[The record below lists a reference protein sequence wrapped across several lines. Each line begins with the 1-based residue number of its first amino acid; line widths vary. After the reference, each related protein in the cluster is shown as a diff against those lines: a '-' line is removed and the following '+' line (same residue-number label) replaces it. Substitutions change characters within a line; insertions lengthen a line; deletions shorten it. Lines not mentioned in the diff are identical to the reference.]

1 MIRNYLKTAF
11 RSLQK
16 NRAFTA
22 INILGL
28 ALGLAACLL
37 IIFYVMDELSYD
49 HYNVNADRIYRVNED
64 LKLGDNRVQYAV
76 CMAPLAQT
84 LKRDFPDVENTAR
97 LKSIGGMHV
106 KKGNENILEY
116 NAVFAD
122 PSVFEVFTLPVIYG
136 DKVTALA
143 EPNTVV
149 ITASTA
155 KKYFGRLNVVGENLI
170 IDANLQRPIKITAV
184 IKDIPEQ
191 SHFHADFLVSMS
203 SFPDSRST
211 EWLRSDYNTYVL
223 LRKGADYK
231 KLEAQFPQL
240 LEKYSGEQMKQE
252 LKMSYAQ
259 FEKAGSFF
267 RMDLMPLTDIHLHS
281 NKTGELGANTTSE
294 YVYIFSAIALFILLI
309 ACVNFMNLSTA
320 RSANRAREVGVRK
333 VLGSAR
339 KYLVAQFLS
348 ESVMITLVAVVIAI
362 LMAIAVLPAFNH
374 LADKNITITAHTLLW
389 LIPISVGAV
398 LVIGFLAG
406 LYPAFFLSAFHPIDV
421 LKGKISAGF
430 KGGGLRSFLV
440 VFQFSISI
448 FLIAGTLVIYNQLH
462 YIQNRDLGF
471 DRNQVLVVHNAFE
484 LGNHSKVFKEQIK
497 QLPGVQNATMS
508 GFLPIQSNRS
518 TGIFYKQAVADP
530 KSSIFPQIW
539 SVDEDYVKT
548 LGMKIIAGRDF
559 SSQMPSDSNAIV
571 INETAA
577 KILGFT
583 DAVNKIIYRSS
594 GGPSP
599 TFKPVTI
606 IGVIK
611 DFNFTSLRQ
620 NIDPV
625 VLQLGDDTGDLS
637 IKVQT
642 AGLPALLA
650 KIEDDWHGLSQAPFQ
665 YSFMNQDFDAMYRS
679 EQRTGTIALLLTS
692 LAIIIAC
699 LGLFGLAAYAAEQR
713 AKEIG
718 IRKILGASIANIT
731 GMLSKDFIK
740 LVCLAILISSPIAW
754 YLMHKWLEGFAYRT
768 DFQWWIIA
776 IAGAGAILI
785 AFLTISMQSI
795 KAAVANPVKSLR
807 SE

>member
-1 MIRNYLKTAF
+1 
-11 RSLQK
+11 
-16 NRAFTA
+16 
-22 INILGL
+22 
-28 ALGLAACLL
+28 
-37 IIFYVMDELSYD
+37 
-49 HYNVNADRIYRVNED
+49 
-64 LKLGDNRVQYAV
+64 
-76 CMAPLAQT
+76 
-84 LKRDFPDVENTAR
+84 
-97 LKSIGGMHV
+97 
-106 KKGNENILEY
+106 
-116 NAVFAD
+116 
-122 PSVFEVFTLPVIYG
+122 
-136 DKVTALA
+136 
-143 EPNTVV
+143 
-149 ITASTA
+149 
-155 KKYFGRLNVVGENLI
+155 
-170 IDANLQRPIKITAV
+170 
-184 IKDIPEQ
+184 
-191 SHFHADFLVSMS
+191 
-203 SFPDSRST
+203 
-211 EWLRSDYNTYVL
+211 
-223 LRKGADYK
+223 
-231 KLEAQFPQL
+231 
-240 LEKYSGEQMKQE
+240 
-252 LKMSYAQ
+252 
-259 FEKAGSFF
+259 
-267 RMDLMPLTDIHLHS
+267 
-281 NKTGELGANTTSE
+281 
-294 YVYIFSAIALFILLI
+294 
-309 ACVNFMNLSTA
+309 
-320 RSANRAREVGVRK
+320 
-333 VLGSAR
+333 
-339 KYLVAQFLS
+339 
-348 ESVMITLVAVVIAI
+348 
-362 LMAIAVLPAFNH
+362 
-374 LADKNITITAHTLLW
+374 
-389 LIPISVGAV
+389 
-398 LVIGFLAG
+398 
-406 LYPAFFLSAFHPIDV
+406 
-421 LKGKISAGF
+421 
-430 KGGGLRSFLV
+430 
-440 VFQFSISI
+440 
-448 FLIAGTLVIYNQLH
+448 
-462 YIQNRDLGF
+462 
-471 DRNQVLVVHNAFE
+471 
-484 LGNHSKVFKEQIK
+484 
-497 QLPGVQNATMS
+497 
-508 GFLPIQSNRS
+508 
-518 TGIFYKQAVADP
+518 
-530 KSSIFPQIW
+530 
-539 SVDEDYVKT
+539 
-548 LGMKIIAGRDF
+548 MKIIAGRDF